1 MIIDAHCHIL
11 PPDFARRHD
20 ELAARDAT
28 YAALFPSAGA
38 RMADAE
44 TLLRDMD
51 AAGIDRAVVM
61 GFGWTDPSVAA
72 EANDYLLQA
81 ATAHPDRLTALASA
95 NPAWG
100 EPAIEEAVRC
110 FDAGAAGI
118 GELHA
123 DSQGFDIGDT
133 RIMAPLMVEL
143 RRRDLILVVHASEPV
158 GHQYPGKGTST
169 PERLAQLAANFPQ
182 NRIVLAH
189 LGGGLPFYAAMPEVA
204 DTLQNVWY
212 DTAAL
217 PFLYRPTAVAAVVAT
232 AGADRIL
239 FGTDYPLLSHGRVA
253 DHIRDAGLNDEQLK
267 AIMGG
272 NAATLFPFRKPSLET
287 LPDYLRPG
295 LDIVLIGLNPSA
307 YSVRAGRY
315 FANPRNRFWPAI
327 SAAKLAGRPVGPE
340 DDAGLLA
347 FGIGF
352 TDVVKRPTPQAS
364 GLSAADYRRDAPL
377 LREKLLSHEP
387 AIACFHGLTAYRA
400 YLRYAEGISKP
411 GAIALGQQDFT
422 IGNSRV
428 FVLPNPSPANA
439 RYSLA
444 DLTGWYVE
452 LNRWRAELNP

>member
-20 ELAARDAT
+20 ELYRRDAT

-38 RMADAE
+38 RMAGAE
-44 TLLRDMD
+44 TLLRQMD
-51 AAGIDRAVVM
+51 AAGIDRAVIM
-61 GFGWTDPSVAA
+61 GFGWTDRLVAA

-81 ATAHPDRLTALASA
+81 ASAHPDRLTALASV

-110 FDAGAAGI
+110 FDAGADGI

-123 DSQGFDIGDT
+123 DSQGFDLGSAE
-133 RIMAPLMVEL
+133 IMAPLMAAL
-143 RRRDLILVVHASEPV
+143 RRRDRVLVVHASEPV

-169 PERLAQLAANFPQ
+169 PERLTQLAANFPE
-182 NRIVLAH
+182 NRIVFAH

-204 DTLQNVWY
+204 KILGNVWY

-217 PFLYRPTAVAAVVAT
+217 PFLYRPAAVAAASIA
-232 AGADRIL
+232 AGHDCIL
-239 FGTDYPLLSHGRVA
+239 FGSDYPLLNHRRVA
-253 DHIRDAGLNDEQLK
+253 DHIRDAGLDGDQLD

-272 NAATLFPFRKPSLET
+272 NAAALFPSLDPPLDT

-295 LDIVLIGLNPSA
+295 LDVVLIGLNPSA
-307 YSVRAGRY
+307 YSVRAGHY
-315 FANPRNRFWPAI
+315 FANPRNRFWSAV
-327 SAAKLAGRPVGPE
+327 SAANLVGRTVGPQ
-340 DDAGLLA
+340 DDAGLMEA
-347 FGIGF
+347 GIGF

-377 LREKLLSHEP
+377 LREKLLAHAP
-387 AIACFHGLTAYRA
+387 AVACFHGLTAYRA

-411 GAIALGQQDFT
+411 GAIPLGRQDIT
-422 IGNSRV
+422 IGSSRV

-439 RYSLA
+439 RFSLG
-444 DLTGWYVE
+444 DLTEWYVK
-452 LNRWRAELNP
+452 LNQWRAELNP

>member
-11 PPDFARRHD
+11 PPDFAPRHG
-20 ELAARDAT
+20 ELVSRDAT
-28 YAALFPSAGA
+28 YAALFPNAGA
-38 RMADAE
+38 GIADAE
-44 TLLRDMD
+44 TLLREMD
-51 AAGIDRAVVM
+51 AAEIDRSVIM
-61 GFGWTDPSVAA
+61 GFGWTDPLVAA
-72 EANDYLLQA
+72 DANGYLLQA
-81 ATAHPDRLTALASA
+81 AAAHPDRLTALASV

-100 EPAIEEAVRC
+100 EPAIEEAMRC
-110 FDAGAAGI
+110 ADAGAAGI

-123 DSQGFDIGDT
+123 DSQGFDIGDDQ
-133 RIMAPLMVEL
+133 IMASLMFEL

-169 PERLAQLAANFPQ
+169 PERLAQLAANFPL

-204 DTLQNVWY
+204 DALQNVWY
-212 DTAAL
+212 DTAAV
-217 PFLYRPTAVAAVVAT
+217 PFLYRPVAIEAVIAA
-232 AGADRIL
+232 AGVDRIL
-239 FGTDYPLLSHGRVA
+239 FGTDYPLLSHARVA
-253 DHIRDAGLNDEQLK
+253 AHIRDAGLDDEQRE
-267 AIMGG
+267 AVMGG
-272 NAATLFPFRKPSLET
+272 NAATLFPFDKPSLET
-287 LPDYLRPG
+287 LPDYLCPG

-307 YSVRAGRY
+307 YSARAGRY

-327 SAAKLAGRPVGPE
+327 SAAQLAGRPVGLE
-340 DDAGLLA
+340 DDAGLLEI
-347 FGIGF
+347 GIGF
-352 TDVVKRPTPQAS
+352 TDLVKRPTPQAS

-411 GAIALGQQDFT
+411 GAISLGRQDFT